1 MFVSS
6 FRLLILFAAINH
18 WPLYQFDIKNV
29 FLHSILDEEIY
40 MKQPPGFVAQEESE
54 LDCRL
59 KKSLNGLKQS
69 PRA

>member
-40 MKQPPGFVAQEESE
+40 MKQRHDFIA
-54 LDCRL
+54 
-59 KKSLNGLKQS
+59 
-69 PRA
+69 